1 MGATRQSYNLK
12 SLKLTSEEI
21 NFIQACLLGDGTLSK
36 SGKYYRLRI
45 AQKLSHKEYVTWKYS
60 NLQRLCV
67 SGPGVDTTN
76 QSFRFGTVGHPQIS
90 GLRKLWYRPIKQV
103 PHNFQLNNKA
113 LAVWFMDDGT
123 KIHRTVNFS
132 VHNFSTSS
140 IALLQ
145 KLLLQKKIMTTVQS
159 DGKGKRLYV
168 KQSSFALF
176 KRLVKPYIVKCMTYK
191 LP

>member
-1 MGATRQSYNLK
+1 MGATKLSYNVK
-12 SLKLTSEEI
+12 SLSLTPDEI

-45 AQKLSHKEYVTWKYS
+45 AQKRSHEEYVNWKHN
-60 NLQRLCV
+60 NLDRLCV
-67 SGPGVDTTN
+67 SQPAIDITN

-90 GLRKLWYRPIKQV
+90 DLRKMWYRQSKQV
-103 PHNFQLNNKA
+103 PNNFQLDSQA
-113 LAVWFMDDGT
+113 LAIWFMDDGT

-132 VHNFSTSS
+132 VHNFSDAS

-145 KLLLQKKIMTTVQS
+145 RSLKQLKILTTVQS
-159 DGKGKRLYV
+159 DGKGKRLYI
-168 KQSSFALF
+168 KQSSYTIF
-176 KRLVKPYIVKCMTYK
+176 KRLVKPYILPCMAYK